1 MLHLVNIE
9 KSYGPRTLF
18 SGVSWHIPPGARIG
32 LVGRN
37 GVGKSTLFGVMT
49 GEVLLDTGEVVRA
62 KHVTIGHLAQE
73 TDPLDDR
80 KVIDVVLEAAREV
93 RNVERQI
100 VEVREAISDA
110 AGDGEPSPELL
121 ERYERL
127 EARFQALGGYEIES
141 EARRILS
148 GLGFSSPQQDEM
160 SSTFSG
166 GWIMR
171 IALAQLLLAK
181 PDLLLLD
188 EPTNH
193 LDLETLIWFEGFLQ
207 AYPGTIVIISH
218 DRALLNRVVDRI
230 AEVSP
235 GGVAVYTGGYDHYL
249 VERQDRREKLAATAR
264 NQAKHVIEQER
275 FIERFRYKNTKAKAV
290 QSRIKA
296 LDKLDRVYAP
306 EDEEGSIQLRFPQ
319 PPRSGKE
326 VVLARGISKF
336 YGDLCVYEDLDLILF
351 RGERIALV
359 GPNGAGKS
367 TLLKMLA
374 GVLEPTGG
382 ELRMGANVERAYFA
396 QHQLEALEGR
406 NTVLAE
412 LESVADVDNHP
423 RCRSILGAFR
433 FSGEDVSKK
442 VSVLSG
448 GEKARLALAKMMM
461 TPPNLLLLDEP
472 TNHLDIPTRDLLE
485 SAIANYE
492 GTVVIISHDRHFID
506 AVSTTV
512 IEVDSG
518 RIERFS
524 GGYADYVYARDH
536 RDDGEQGQGS
546 DSESGESA
554 APRHRDRDRK
564 RQEADLRNEH
574 HRLVKPLKD
583 QVSAIE
589 RRIAEVESELVET
602 AEKMVDPALFEDAS
616 AMREVYSDNAALED
630 EQAELLERWE
640 TLGTEL
646 EAADE
651 ALRRNL
657 EEAL

>member
-1 MLHLVNIE
+1 MLHLVDIE
-9 KSYGPRTLF
+9 KCYGPRTLF
-18 SGVSWHIPPGARIG
+18 SDVSWHIPPGARIG

-37 GVGKSTLFGVMT
+37 GVGKSTLFGIMT
-49 GEVLLDTGEVVRA
+49 GEVVLDAGEVVRA

-73 TDPLDDR
+73 TDPLDER
-80 KVIDVVLEAAREV
+80 RVIDVVLEAAQEV
-93 RNVERQI
+93 RRVERDI
-100 VEVREAISDA
+100 VEVREGIAESAAHGDPPSD
-110 AGDGEPSPELL
+110 LL

-148 GLGFSSPQQDEM
+148 GLGFAAEQQDEPA
-160 SSTFSG
+160 STFSG

-171 IALAQLLLAK
+171 IALAKLLLAK

-193 LDLETLIWFEGFLQ
+193 LDLETLLWFEGFLQ

-218 DRALLNRVVDRI
+218 DRAMLNRVVDRI

-235 GGVAVYTGGYDHYL
+235 GGVAVYTGGYDDYL
-249 VERQDRREKLAATAR
+249 VERQDRREKQAATAR
-264 NQAKHVIEQER
+264 NQAKHVSEQER

-296 LDKLDRVYAP
+296 LEKLDRVYAP
-306 EDEEGSIQLRFPQ
+306 EAEEGSIQLRFPQ

-326 VVLARGISKF
+326 VMVARGIAKH
-336 YGDLCVYEDLDLILF
+336 YGELRVYEDLDFTLF

-374 GVLEPTGG
+374 GVLEPTAG
-382 ELRMGANVERAYFA
+382 ELRTGANVERAYFA
-396 QHQLEALEGR
+396 QHQLEALNGK

-433 FSGEDVSKK
+433 FSGEDVTKK

-448 GEKARLALAKMMM
+448 GEKARLALAKMML

-485 SAIANYE
+485 DALSNYE
-492 GTVVIISHDRHFID
+492 GTVVLISHDRHFID
-506 AVSTTV
+506 AVSTSV
-512 IEVDSG
+512 IEVDAG
-518 RIERFS
+518 TIERFT
-524 GGYADYVYARDH
+524 GGYSDYVYARDQ
-536 RDDGEQGQGS
+536 RVSEVDDERE
-546 DSESGESA
+546 SELSRSQV
-554 APRHRDRDRK
+554 APRHREKERK
-564 RQEADLRNEH
+564 RHEAALRNEH

-583 QVSAIE
+583 ELASVE
-589 RRIAEVESELVET
+589 RRIAEVEAGLVET
-602 AEKMVDPALFEDAS
+602 GEKMVDPALFEDAG
-616 AMREVYSDNAALED
+616 AMREVYAANAALEE
-630 EQAELLERWE
+630 EQAALLERWE
-640 TLGTEL
+640 KLGTEL
-646 EAADE
+646 ETADD

-657 EEAL
+657 EENP